1 MITNENAKQRQRVLE
16 VLYSKREEKPK
27 NGWLSEKD
35 LNDAVGETEFAL
47 SVLVELGHVKRDGYK
62 LLITDKG
69 VVACEEAE
77 TN

>member
-1 MITNENAKQRQRVLE
+1 MATNENAKQRQRVLE

-35 LNDAVGETEFAL
+35 LKDAVGETEFPL

-62 LLITDKG
+62 LLITGAG
-69 VVACEEAE
+69 VVACEEAIAD
-77 TN
+77 